1 MDLVRDGI
9 RLKVAVVGTGIS
21 GLAAAWLLS
30 QRHDVT
36 VYEQSDR
43 IGGHSNT
50 VFVTVGEHRI
60 PVDTGFIVFNRQ
72 AYPNLS
78 AMFRHLGVPTQTSDM
93 SLAVSLHDGALEYSG
108 TGLQGL
114 FAQPGNLFRPRFWS
128 MLRDL
133 VKFYRQAT
141 RDADLLK
148 DESMSLGAY
157 LAAGGYGAAFR
168 DDHLLPMASAIWS
181 APPSEILS
189 FPVAAFIRFHRNH
202 GLLQLSQRPAWET
215 VAGGSTVYVQRLI
228 QPFADWIRLDTEVV
242 AVRRVPDGVI
252 VTDSRGE
259 SNRYDH
265 VVMAAHA
272 DQALSA
278 LADPTAD
285 ETELLGA
292 FRYSRNLAVLHSDAS
307 FMPRRRAAWSSWNYI
322 GSGDASADNVGV
334 TYWMNR
340 LQGIPDHSPLF
351 LTLNPPRAPH
361 GTTYRSEIYHHPIFD
376 AAAIA
381 AQRRL
386 WSLQGQ
392 GNVWFCGAHF
402 GAGFHEDGLQAG
414 LAVAEQLGGLRR
426 PWKVPDESGRIVLG
440 RKPVGTA
447 IPELQ
452 P

>member
-1 MDLVRDGI
+1 MRNGI

-21 GLAAAWLLS
+21 GLSAAWLLS

-36 VYEQSDR
+36 VYERAER

-50 VFVTVGEHRI
+50 VIARVGEHKI

-72 AYPNLS
+72 AYPNLT

-93 SLAVSLHDGALEYSG
+93 SLSVSLREGELEYSG
-108 TGLQGL
+108 TGLRGL
-114 FAQPGNLFRPRFWS
+114 FAQPDNLFRPRFWS

-133 VKFYRQAT
+133 TKFYRQAT
-141 RDADLLK
+141 RDADLLT
-148 DESMSLGAY
+148 DETVSLGDY

-189 FPVAAFIRFHRNH
+189 FPVATFIRFHRNH
-202 GLLQLSQRPAWET
+202 GLLQLTQRPAWET
-215 VAGGSTVYVQRLI
+215 VVGGSIVYVQRLI
-228 QPFADWIRLDTEVV
+228 QPFADRIRLDTEVV
-242 AVRRVPDGVI
+242 SVQRIAGGVI

-265 VVMAAHA
+265 VVMATHA

-278 LADPTAD
+278 LADPTSD

-322 GSGDASADNVGV
+322 GSRDGSADRVGV

-340 LQGIPDHSPLF
+340 LQGIPNHSPLF
-351 LTLNPPRAPH
+351 LTLNPPRPPH
-361 GTTYRSEIYHHPIFD
+361 AATLYHSEIYHHPIFD
-376 AAAIA
+376 AAAIS
-381 AQRRL
+381 AQRLL
-386 WSLQGQ
+386 WSLQGK

-414 LAVAEQLGGLRR
+414 LAVAEQLGGVRR
-426 PWKVPDESGRIVLG
+426 PWSVPNESGRIVLG
-440 RKPVGTA
+440 PEAVGTA

-452 P
+452 Q

>member
-1 MDLVRDGI
+1 MRNGI
-9 RLKVAVVGTGIS
+9 KLKVAVVGTGIS
-21 GLAAAWLLS
+21 GLSAAWLLS

-36 VYEQSDR
+36 VYEQAER

-50 VFVTVGEHRI
+50 VVASVGADKI

-72 AYPNLS
+72 AYPNLT
-78 AMFRHLGVPTQTSDM
+78 AMFQHLGVPTQTSDM
-93 SLAVSLHDGALEYSG
+93 SLAVSLNDGDLEYSG

-114 FAQPGNLFRPRFWS
+114 LAQPGNVFRPRFWS

-141 RDADLLK
+141 RDADLLR
-148 DESMSLGAY
+148 DETVSLGDY
-157 LAAGGYGAAFR
+157 LREGGYGAAFR

-181 APPSEILS
+181 APPSEILA
-189 FPVAAFIRFHRNH
+189 FPVATFIRFHRNH
-202 GLLQLSQRPAWET
+202 GLLQLTQRPAWET
-215 VAGGSTVYVQRLI
+215 VVGGSINYVRRLI
-228 QPFADWIRLDTEVV
+228 QPLADRVRLDTGVL
-242 AVRRVPDGVI
+242 AVQRTADGVI
-252 VTDSRGE
+252 VTDSRGQ
-259 SNRYDH
+259 SSRYDH
-265 VVMAAHA
+265 VVMATHA

-278 LADPTAD
+278 LADPTSD

-292 FRYSRNLAVLHSDAS
+292 FRYSRNLAVLHSDPS

-322 GSGDASADNVGV
+322 GSRDASADNVGV

-340 LQGIPDHSPLF
+340 LQGIPDRSPLF
-351 LTLNPPRAPH
+351 LTLNPSRPPH
-361 GTTYRSEIYHHPIFD
+361 AGTLHHSEVYHHPIFD
-376 AAAIA
+376 AAGIA

-386 WSLQGQ
+386 WSLQGR

-414 LAVAEQLGGLRR
+414 LAVAEQLGGVRR
-426 PWKVPDESGRIVLG
+426 PWTVPDESGRIVLG
-440 RKPVGTA
+440 REAMRTA

-452 P
+452 R

>member
-1 MDLVRDGI
+1 MVRDGV

-21 GLAAAWLLS
+21 GLSAAWLLS

-36 VYEQSDR
+36 VYEQSER

-50 VFVTVGEHRI
+50 VVARVGEHKI

-93 SLAVSLHDGALEYSG
+93 SLAVSLHDGGLEYSG
-108 TGLQGL
+108 TGLRGL
-114 FAQPGNLFRPRFWS
+114 LAQPDNLFRPRFWS

-133 VKFYRQAT
+133 ARFYRQAT

-148 DESMSLGAY
+148 DETISLGDY
-157 LAAGGYGAAFR
+157 LRDGGYGAAFR

-189 FPVAAFIRFHRNH
+189 FPVATFIRFHRNH
-202 GLLQLSQRPAWET
+202 GLLQLTQRPAWET
-215 VAGGSTVYVQRLI
+215 VVGGSIVYVHKLI
-228 QPFADWIRLDTEVV
+228 QPFADRIRLDTGVV
-242 AVRRVPDGVI
+242 AVQRTAEGVI
-252 VTDSRGE
+252 VTDSRGG
-259 SNRYDH
+259 SDRYDH
-265 VVMAAHA
+265 VVMATHA

-278 LADPTAD
+278 LADPTSD

-292 FRYSRNLAVLHSDAS
+292 FRYSRNLAVLHSDPS
-307 FMPRRRAAWSSWNYI
+307 FMPKRRAAWSSWNYI
-322 GSGDASADNVGV
+322 GSRDGSADSVGV

-351 LTLNPPRAPH
+351 LTLNPPRPPH
-361 GTTYRSEIYHHPIFD
+361 AGMLHYSEVYHHPIFD
-376 AAAIA
+376 AAAIS

-386 WSLQGQ
+386 WSLQGR
-392 GNVWFCGAHF
+392 GNLWFCGAHF

-426 PWKVPDESGRIVLG
+426 PWNVPDESGRIVLG
-440 RKPVGTA
+440 RDAADAV

-452 P
+452 R